1 MAVSSDTP
9 GPTAEPGTDPE
20 VIAPV
25 LHHVNLKTT
34 RKDEMIA
41 WYIAVCGMKVNFDSP
56 FGAFLTNDRANHR
69 IALLAPPGIEP
80 DLERRSHDGMHHTAF
95 EYASLQDLDASYR
108 RMLRL
113 GIEPVLCVDHRNTI
127 SYYYEDP
134 DGNLVELQC
143 DAFGDWETSTA
154 WMRKEL
160 LEITEHPLGVV
171 VDPAL
176 VSTDVQAGMSVAE
189 IQANAE
195 EGKYRWDGGPDLRL
209 PPAPEGSPAM
219 FRT

>member
-1 MAVSSDTP
+1 MAAANEQDTATVASAAD
-9 GPTAEPGTDPE
+9 GE

-34 RKDEMIA
+34 RKDEMVS
-41 WYIAVCGMKVNFDSP
+41 WYATVCGMRVNFDSP

-69 IALLAPPGIEP
+69 IALLAPPGITP
-80 DLERRSHDGMHHTAF
+80 DPDRRGHDGFHHSAF
-95 EYASLQDLDASYR
+95 EYGSLADLDQTYR
-108 RMLRL
+108 RLRAE

-143 DAFGDWETSTA
+143 DAFGDWDASTA
-154 WMRKEL
+154 WMKKEL

-176 VSTDVQAGMSVAE
+176 VSEDVVAGVPIAE
-189 IQANAE
+189 IQRRAE
-195 EGKYRWDGGPDLRL
+195 NGEYPWEGEADLRL
-209 PPAPEGSPAM
+209 PVPPPGAPPM
-219 FRT
+219 FKR